1 MSKTAQQGEPI
12 DVLINN
18 AGALFNDYAA
28 TPEGLERSVSL
39 LLLSPW
45 RLTEQL
51 LPLLR
56 RSDAPARVINVV
68 SGGMYT
74 QKLRCDELIMPDNHY
89 DGTVAYARAKRA
101 LTVLTELWAHQWA
114 ER

>member
-1 MSKTAQQGEPI
+1 MQQAFEAETGRRADRVELADLSLLGDVNKLCQKLLQQGAPI

-18 AGALFNDYAA
+18 AGALFNDYAT

-56 RSDAPARVINVV
+56 RSDLSCPRH
-68 SGGMYT
+68 
-74 QKLRCDELIMPDNHY
+74 QCRLRWHVYPETSL
-89 DGTVAYARAKRA
+89 R
-101 LTVLTELWAHQWA
+101 
-114 ER
+114 